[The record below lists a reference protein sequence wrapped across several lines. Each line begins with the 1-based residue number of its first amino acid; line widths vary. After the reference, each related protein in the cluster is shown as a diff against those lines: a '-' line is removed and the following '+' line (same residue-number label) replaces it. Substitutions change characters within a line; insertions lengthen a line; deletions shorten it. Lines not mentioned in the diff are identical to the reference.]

1 MIYGSLIMAVILIL
15 TGLLVKNN
23 PDLIAGY
30 NSLSKEE
37 KEKID
42 TEKLTQMARKYLL
55 LMGFAVL
62 FAGIVLS
69 LLNISEKIQ
78 LYLICGIVIFG
89 VSLLIVQSNRLNP
102 KK

>member
-1 MIYGSLIMAVILIL
+1 
-15 TGLLVKNN
+15 
-23 PDLIAGY
+23 
-30 NSLSKEE
+30 
-37 KEKID
+37 
-42 TEKLTQMARKYLL
+42 MARKYLL

-78 LYLICGIVIFG
+78 LNLICGIVIFG